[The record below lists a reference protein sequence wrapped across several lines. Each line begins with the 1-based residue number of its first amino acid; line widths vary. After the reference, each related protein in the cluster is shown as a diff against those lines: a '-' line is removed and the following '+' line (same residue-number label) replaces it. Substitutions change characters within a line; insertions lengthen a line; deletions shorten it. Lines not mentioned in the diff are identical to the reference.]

1 MKIELVDISSI
12 KPYENNPRKLSE
24 KAIEKVALS
33 LKEYGFRQPIVV
45 DKDNIIVAGHT
56 RFRASKKLGLTQVPV
71 SIIDNLTP
79 EQINAYRIA
88 DNRVS
93 EDNQW
98 DFPLLNLEIEDLKKD
113 KFDLPILGFT
123 EEELKKFMSVDTFN
137 PTDKDDQS
145 QIDEASEKC
154 ETCGQKLPK

>member
-1 MKIELVDISSI
+1 MKIELINLDTLVPFI
-12 KPYENNPRKLSE
+12 NNPRKSLNVD
-24 KAIEKVALS
+24 KVAS
-33 LKEYGFRQPIVV
+33 SIKEFGFQQPIVIN
-45 DKDNIIVAGHT
+45 KEKTILAGHT
-56 RFRASKKLGLTQVPV
+56 RYYASKKLELKQVPCAIAEL
-71 SIIDNLTP
+71 SDTK
-79 EQINAYRIA
+79 QKAYRIA

-154 ETCGQKLPK
+154 ETCGQTLPK

>member
-1 MKIELVDISSI
+1 MHARMRI
-12 KPYENNPRKLSE
+12 KPYIYNPRKNLNSS
-24 KAIEKVALS
+24 KIATSIK
-33 LKEYGFRQPIVV
+33 KFGFQQPIVINKEKV
-45 DKDNIIVAGHT
+45 ILAGHT
-56 RFRASKKLGLTQVPV
+56 RYFASKKLELKQVPCAIAEL
-71 SIIDNLTP
+71 SDTK
-79 EQINAYRIA
+79 QKAYRIA

-154 ETCGQKLPK
+154 ETCGQTLPK